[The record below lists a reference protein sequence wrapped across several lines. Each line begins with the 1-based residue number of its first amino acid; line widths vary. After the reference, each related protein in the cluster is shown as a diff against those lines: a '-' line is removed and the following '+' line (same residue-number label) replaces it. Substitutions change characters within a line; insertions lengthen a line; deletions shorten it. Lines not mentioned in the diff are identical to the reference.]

1 MVMGHQIY
9 RQSDTSSVSVIIPT
23 FNRWNLLPRA
33 LESVQNQT
41 LKASEVLVIDD
52 GSDESFGKLI
62 EESFPFVTV
71 FRQENKGVAGARN
84 LGIQKATGEWIAL
97 LDSDDEWE
105 KTKLEKQVTFTKVF
119 PQIRAVHTGE
129 KWIRKGNEVTPPSY
143 LDKTSNSLWERSLKH
158 CLICP
163 SSVLIHRSLF
173 ETIGL
178 FDERLTVC
186 EDYDFWLR
194 LLLKEEIGLVDEKL
208 VTKHGGHDDQ
218 LSTITWG
225 MDRFRIKALQK
236 ILTDSQL
243 GPQRKLRILKV
254 LHEKCSILSNGSK
267 KREKWEEA
275 KKYKSLADQYSALLY
290 QRNHQVL
297 R

>member
-1 MVMGHQIY
+1 M
-9 RQSDTSSVSVIIPT
+9 
-23 FNRWNLLPRA
+23 
-33 LESVQNQT
+33 
-41 LKASEVLVIDD
+41 
-52 GSDESFGKLI
+52 
-62 EESFPFVTV
+62 
-71 FRQENKGVAGARN
+71 
-84 LGIQKATGEWIAL
+84 
-97 LDSDDEWE
+97 
-105 KTKLEKQVTFTKVF
+105 
-119 PQIRAVHTGE
+119 
-129 KWIRKGNEVTPPSY
+129 
-143 LDKTSNSLWERSLKH
+143 
-158 CLICP
+158 
-163 SSVLIHRSLF
+163 
-173 ETIGL
+173 
-178 FDERLTVC
+178 C